1 LLDEGSNAMTQAE
14 LVRMLISRCN
24 AQTEQI
30 TCLKIELE
38 EAQAVNREL
47 KGTVRCTVDALS
59 VAKGGYQVRKQTQGE
74 FEMLRLSIEGL
85 LTAPDDQRDEA
96 VTFATKI
103 MSLTERTAF

>member
-1 LLDEGSNAMTQAE
+1 MTQAE
-14 LVRMLISRCN
+14 LVKMLISKVN
-24 AQTEQI
+24 GLTEQNK
-30 TCLKIELE
+30 CLQIELE

-47 KGTVRCTVDALS
+47 KGTVRTTVDALS

-103 MSLTERTAF
+103 MSLTERTSF

>member
-1 LLDEGSNAMTQAE
+1 MTQAE
-14 LVRMLISRCN
+14 LVQMLISKVN
-24 AQTEQI
+24 GLTEQNK
-30 TCLKIELE
+30 CLQIELD

-47 KGTVRCTVDALS
+47 KGTVRTTVDALS
-59 VAKGGYQVRKQTQGE
+59 VAKGGLQVRKQTQGE

-103 MSLTERTAF
+103 MSLTERTSF